1 MTQVT
6 FISADGTKHA
16 VDASPGYTLM
26 EAAIWND
33 VPGIDAECGGNC
45 ACATC
50 HVFLAEEWIGLVPP
64 ANDLERGL
72 LDGMES
78 SQPAS
83 RLSCQIKIAPA
94 LDGLV
99 VIVPDEQG

>member
-1 MTQVT
+1 VT
-6 FISADGTKHA
+6 FISADGSKHA
-16 VDASPGYTLM
+16 VDANPGYTLM

-50 HVFLAEEWIGLVPP
+50 HVFIAENWMDRVPP
-64 ANDLERGL
+64 ANDLEREL
-72 LDGMES
+72 LEALES
-78 SQPAS
+78 CQPTS

-99 VIVPDEQG
+99 VSVPDVQG